1 MDKIKCQNCGYEYNA
16 MSARG
21 FCPRCGTFVAYN
33 RVTDNIKLR
42 DGREICKVCGNRSNM
57 SPINGMCWQ
66 CYNKAKLSR
75 MDEGATSGV
84 NSWQVVLSQRAA
96 VPYLYAS
103 LRSVLSDAIHQ
114 AAFGKGKERHANDDP
129 FERQSICEITRKHG
143 LAFATGQAAKKLEES
158 HRLLQLR
165 GAEAAINEILGAINY
180 AAAAVIVLRE
190 GEGE

>member
-1 MDKIKCQNCGYEYNA
+1 MDTADTK
-16 MSARG
+16 
-21 FCPRCGTFVAYN
+21 T
-33 RVTDNIKLR
+33 
-42 DGREICKVCGNRSNM
+42 
-57 SPINGMCWQ
+57 
-66 CYNKAKLSR
+66 
-75 MDEGATSGV
+75 GV
-84 NSWQVVLSQRAA
+84 NPGQVVVWQGAHDSDN
-96 VPYLYAS
+96 YAS

-114 AAFGKGKERHANDDP
+114 AAAGKGKERHANDDP

>member
-1 MDKIKCQNCGYEYNA
+1 MDSMANDDICITPGAGPNFSLKNLTPDLIQKA
-16 MSARG
+16 HDS
-21 FCPRCGTFVAYN
+21 
-33 RVTDNIKLR
+33 DN
-42 DGREICKVCGNRSNM
+42 
-57 SPINGMCWQ
+57 
-66 CYNKAKLSR
+66 
-75 MDEGATSGV
+75 
-84 NSWQVVLSQRAA
+84 
-96 VPYLYAS
+96 YAS
-103 LRSVLSDAIHQ
+103 LRSVLSDALHQ

>member
-1 MDKIKCQNCGYEYNA
+1 MDSMA
-16 MSARG
+16 
-21 FCPRCGTFVAYN
+21 
-33 RVTDNIKLR
+33 TDDIIIN
-42 DGREICKVCGNRSNM
+42 DGREICKVCGKVGNM
-57 SPINGMCWQ
+57 SPADGVCWQ

-103 LRSVLSDAIHQ
+103 LYSVLQDALHQ
-114 AAFGKGKERHANDDP
+114 AAAGKGKERHANDDP

-165 GAEAAINEILGAINY
+165 GVEAATNEILGAINY

-190 GEGE
+190 GDSK

>member
-1 MDKIKCQNCGYEYNA
+1 MGEIKCANCDYEYETT
-16 MSARG
+16 SVIS
-21 FCPRCGTFVAYN
+21 FCPRCASFGQPGIPNFSLKNLTQEQIQEAMRKSGDADV
-33 RVTDNIKLR
+33 
-42 DGREICKVCGNRSNM
+42 VCEPESDDTKTGEDS
-57 SPINGMCWQ
+57 GQ
-66 CYNKAKLSR
+66 
-75 MDEGATSGV
+75 GATSGV

-103 LRSVLSDAIHQ
+103 LYSVLSDALHQ
-114 AAFGKGKERHANDDP
+114 AAAGKGKERHANDDP

>member
-1 MDKIKCQNCGYEYNA
+1 MDR
-16 MSARG
+16 MD
-21 FCPRCGTFVAYN
+21 
-33 RVTDNIKLR
+33 TDDINII
-42 DGREICKVCGNRSNM
+42 DGREICKVCGRRCNQPHVS
-57 SPINGMCWQ
+57 GMCWQ
-66 CYNKAKLSR
+66 CFTREKARQTVAL
-75 MDEGATSGV
+75 MTGVDLDEPTECPVSSSKNWTSGV
-84 NSWQVVLSQRAA
+84 NSWQVVLSQQAA

-103 LRSVLSDAIHQ
+103 LYSVLKDALHQ
-114 AAFGKGKERHANDDP
+114 AAAGKGKERHANDDP

-190 GEGE
+190 QEESQ

>member
-1 MDKIKCQNCGYEYNA
+1 MDSMA
-16 MSARG
+16 
-21 FCPRCGTFVAYN
+21 
-33 RVTDNIKLR
+33 TDDIIIN
-42 DGREICKVCGNRSNM
+42 DGREICKVCGKWSNM

-75 MDEGATSGV
+75 MDEGDTSGV

-103 LRSVLSDAIHQ
+103 LYSVLKDALHQ
-114 AAFGKGKERHANDDP
+114 AAAGKGKERHANDDP

-190 GEGE
+190 GEKSESR